1 MHNRPLVLYPISIV
15 LGLIV
20 WEIFARI
27 LAQQFF
33 APPSAVLGRLAA
45 MTADGSLPLA
55 LFGAVAAQAQWQWI
69 DKDGRNVFSD
79 RPPTSDVLEKNILK
93 RPGGQRAAAVAAA
106 PDAAAGPPQGAASSA
121 AGGSA
126 APGNVPK
133 LSSVDKELEE
143 KKKKT
148 ADAEAAK
155 RKADEERVAKAK
167 ADNCARARQ
176 AKATIDSGVRIART
190 NDKGEREV
198 MEDAARAAEAK
209 RVQGVITSDCP
220 SNL

>member
-1 MHNRPLVLYPISIV
+1 MRMNHLSYRFSTSLPL
-15 LGLIV
+15 
-20 WEIFARI
+20 R
-27 LAQQFF
+27 
-33 APPSAVLGRLAA
+33 RLAA
-45 MTADGSLPLA
+45 GLA

-69 DKDGRNVFSD
+69 DKDGRKVFSD

-106 PDAAAGPPQGAASSA
+106 PDAAAGTPQGAASSA